1 MASQDN
7 KRPYGDPDLVW
18 RVLGLLNVFRLL
30 VPTVLSVVTALTP
43 APRFLGSTAP
53 VLFSATLVGM
63 FMAGVLCIGM
73 LKRRW
78 PSLQLQSYLHIA
90 FDVVAFA
97 LLMLSVPPLASIS
110 SDKATTSKA
119 MCR

>member
-7 KRPYGDPDLVW
+7 KRLYGDPDLVW

-30 VPTVLSVVTALTP
+30 VPTVLSAVTALTP
-43 APRFLGSTAP
+43 APRLLGSTAP

-63 FMAGVLCIGM
+63 FVAGVLCIGM

-78 PSLQLQSYLHIA
+78 PSLQLQAYLHIA

-97 LLMLSVPPLASIS
+97 LLDWIYVKAGQEVALS
-110 SDKATTSKA
+110 
-119 MCR
+119 

>member
-7 KRPYGDPDLVW
+7 ERLYGDPDLVW

-30 VPTVLSVVTALTP
+30 VPTVLSAVSALTP

-53 VLFSATLVGM
+53 VLFSGALVGM
-63 FMAGVLCIGM
+63 FIVGVLCIGM

-78 PSLQLQSYLHIA
+78 PA
-90 FDVVAFA
+90 CF
-97 LLMLSVPPLASIS
+97 LSGTDGKIG
-110 SDKATTSKA
+110 
-119 MCR
+119 